1 MWNPPTGPP
10 YDARLRPAEARRQIA
25 EAIEAAQARDR
36 ELREEISVLT
46 TRRVELTVELAAAA
60 DDEAKARGL
69 AKRALVQSG
78 ESARAGHRAEATRW
92 DGAARVFAL
101 RMRDARARIEA
112 LEAQLPEAAAAI
124 ARVRSAMVAN
134 AAHLNQVAVARLA
147 TLNARKA
154 ARLQEAVEDA
164 KAEVS
169 APVDFLVAA
178 SEREA
183 RAALEAAGALAAAA
197 PPVPVDDDDLEGEV
211 DLSAADALLDELRA
225 ELAPDEPVAEE
236 ASPDEAAPDP
246 DPDEAT
252 LDPEPDME
260 PDMEEPAPPPATDG
274 DKPARPARARAAGR
288 R

>member
-10 YDARLRPAEARRQIA
+10 NDVRLRPAEARRQIA

-36 ELREEISVLT
+36 QLREEISVLT

-60 DDEAKARGL
+60 DDEAKARDL
-69 AKRALVQSG
+69 AKRALVQSD

-101 RMRDARARIEA
+101 RMRDARARVEA

-164 KAEVS
+164 KAEVG

-183 RAALEAAGALAAAA
+183 RAALEAAGALASAA

-236 ASPDEAAPDP
+236 AAPDEVAPDP

-252 LDPEPDME
+252 FDAGPDPEPDI
-260 PDMEEPAPPPATDG
+260 EEPAPPSATDG
-274 DKPARPARARAAGR
+274 DKPARPARARAAGQR
-288 R
+288 

>member
-10 YDARLRPAEARRQIA
+10 NDVRLRPAEARRQIA

-60 DDEAKARGL
+60 DDEVRARDL
-69 AKRALVQSG
+69 AKRALVQSD

-101 RMRDARARIEA
+101 RMRDARARVEA

-164 KAEVS
+164 KAEVG
-169 APVDFLVAA
+169 APV
-178 SEREA
+178 S
-183 RAALEAAGALAAAA
+183 AA

-236 ASPDEAAPDP
+236 AAPDEVAPDP

-252 LDPEPDME
+252 FDAGPDPE
-260 PDMEEPAPPPATDG
+260 PDMEEPAPPSATDG
-274 DKPARPARARAAGR
+274 DKPARPARARAAGQR
-288 R
+288 

>member
-10 YDARLRPAEARRQIA
+10 NDVRLRPAEARRQIA

-60 DDEAKARGL
+60 DDEAKARDL

-112 LEAQLPEAAAAI
+112 LEAQLPETAATI

-260 PDMEEPAPPPATDG
+260 PEMEEPAPSPATDG

>member
-10 YDARLRPAEARRQIA
+10 NDVRLRPAEARRQIA

-60 DDEAKARGL
+60 GDEAKARDL

-101 RMRDARARIEA
+101 RMRDARARVEA
-112 LEAQLPEAAAAI
+112 LEAQLPEVAAAI
-124 ARVRSAMVAN
+124 ARVRSGMVAN

-154 ARLQEAVEDA
+154 ARVQQAVEDA

-183 RAALEAAGALAAAA
+183 RAALEAAGDLAAAA
-197 PPVPVDDDDLEGEV
+197 PPVPVDDDDLEGQV

-225 ELAPDEPVAEE
+225 ELAPDEPVAEA
-236 ASPDEAAPDP
+236 ASPGEPAPDP

-252 LDPEPDME
+252 LDPGPDME
-260 PDMEEPAPPPATDG
+260 AHVEEPAPPPATDG